1 MSARQQEEPV
11 AELRLAAGV
20 TARVRRVPGAP
31 VVAMRLLL
39 PGGLRH
45 EPAPGV
51 ALVTG
56 RMLAE
61 GTARRD
67 WRRWAEA
74 LEDRGMIL
82 STAGTT
88 ESLVVGLDALA
99 EDWATC
105 LDWLAELALEPS
117 FPADRCAWL
126 QRQAAAELES
136 QLDQPETLTA
146 QTFARQLYTP
156 HPRSRSAHGSLEDLA
171 AIEVDTCRTFH
182 RQCLER
188 GVILALTG
196 DLDLAAVEPALVRRF
211 AGLEVA
217 GGGAGPLPVPTG
229 GERRQQARVPSGDQ
243 AHLYLGHLTVP
254 RAHPDFPAL
263 EVLAVI
269 LGSGAGLSGRIPYR
283 IREQEGLAYSVQ
295 AQTVSGAGLDP
306 GRFVAYVA
314 TSPTTVAQAERGIV
328 EELERLLADGVTEA
342 EVTEAKAYLMGREPF
357 RRETARQWAEILA
370 EATFY
375 GLPSDDAQRRLR
387 DLAAI
392 DRPQVEAAARKHLH
406 PAELKVTVGL
416 P

>member
-1 MSARQQEEPV
+1 VSARQQEEPV

-211 AGLEVA
+211 AG
-217 GGGAGPLPVPTG
+217 

-342 EVTEAKAYLMGREPF
+342 EVTEAKAYLMGR
-357 RRETARQWAEILA
+357 WAEILA